1 MNVRLTVTLFWYN
14 PRLLCYGNCPWKILV
29 SIRITWFTKLNRKV
43 CIKTRSTP
51 ASLPSTIVKWP
62 IRAFLSNNTRRIARC
77 YLLWRP
83 DFTPFNKVTISKLS
97 LENHLKPFAHTSDN
111 ISKRLYIYFFW
122 QGKFEFKFTRSFTWF
137 RSFRNSTLTIWV
149 MFLFLSCI
157 STVFKTENP
166 ACSKS
171 PSSVSREN
179 NCMKAEINRGKC
191 VPVTAKRLGKVPE

>member
-1 MNVRLTVTLFWYN
+1 MNVWLTVTLFWYN

-43 CIKTRSTP
+43 CIKTTSTP

-97 LENHLKPFAHTSDN
+97 LENHLKPFSHTSDN
-111 ISKRLYIYFFW
+111 ISKRLYIYFFGRANSNLNSLARSLDSEVSEIQLW
-122 QGKFEFKFTRSFTWF
+122 PSGLCFYFYPAYQQFLKPKILLALKVLQAFPGKIIAWKRK
-137 RSFRNSTLTIWV
+137 
-149 MFLFLSCI
+149 
-157 STVFKTENP
+157 STVVN
-166 ACSKS
+166 
-171 PSSVSREN
+171 VY
-179 NCMKAEINRGKC
+179 
-191 VPVTAKRLGKVPE
+191 L